1 MSKLNKKNRILS
13 SIHDTNQVAKASTIE
28 ETRKMASKEKL
39 DNTSFSW
46 TAPKGLLTIGLFLA
60 VAFVS
65 EFFMVSFFMGSGLTE
80 ASASQLPVSPLFHIL
95 PLAVIIVLVLSW
107 TYLTKHVA
115 IRPHRKA
122 PTKTSKSRRHPRR
135 RARKSKTSLMG
146 TIKNALGKIGSVFS
160 SGDNS
165 AVPQRRTFGS
175 VAFESGVTVL
185 TVFLLAIILLAVLV
199 YPSLFTDFA
208 VEFYSKT
215 SGLQGFLQSLAEG
228 AVSIASGLES
238 IAPGFRSAFEGLVS
252 SSSPSLTGGDLLWR
266 YVFCQNAAA
275 WISAISAL
283 IYVRYFSKT
292 YRGSR

>member
-1 MSKLNKKNRILS
+1 
-13 SIHDTNQVAKASTIE
+13 
-28 ETRKMASKEKL
+28 MASKEKI
-39 DNTSFSW
+39 DNTAFSW
-46 TAPKGLLTIGLFLA
+46 TAPNGLLIAGLFFALA
-60 VAFVS
+60 FIS
-65 EFFMVSFFMGSGLTE
+65 EFFMVSFFMGSGLTD
-80 ASASQLPVSPLFHIL
+80 ASQLLVSPLFHIL

-115 IRPHRKA
+115 IRPYRKVS
-122 PTKTSKSRRHPRR
+122 TKVSKSRRHPRR
-135 RARKSKTSLMG
+135 RTHKSKTSITE
-146 TIKNALGKIGSVFS
+146 TITNILGKIGSAFS
-160 SGDNS
+160 SGDHSNVS
-165 AVPQRRTFGS
+165 QRRSFGS

-185 TVFLLAIILLAVLV
+185 TVFLLAIILSAVLV
-199 YPSLFTDFA
+199 YPRLFTDFA

-252 SSSPSLTGGDLLWR
+252 STSPSLTGGNLLWS

-283 IYVRYFSKT
+283 VYVRYFSKT
-292 YRGSR
+292 YRGSK